1 MKEAIYKI
9 SIPSDNFIEDECSP
23 YCYAGSYDEA
33 VEIARPWV
41 EQGHYVIL
49 VAVRREDIKDE

>member
-9 SIPSDNFIEDECSP
+9 SIPSDNFIEDERSP

-33 VEIARPWV
+33 VEIARTWV

-49 VAVRREDIKDE
+49 VQRI